1 MAGICGPPGGQQE
14 LAALYSRVAP
24 IYAEQ
29 GPPFFEHAGRRLVE
43 LAQVRPG
50 DVVLDVATG
59 RGAVLIPAARRAG
72 RTGQVVGIEIAPGML
87 AYTHRWIEDLGL
99 THASVEL
106 MDAAHLGLQSGA
118 FTHALSSFAVFFFPN
133 VGGVRRELGRVLRPG
148 GHIDSLGLSR

>member
-1 MAGICGPPGGQQE
+1 MSTMDERATTSDDGDGAAMAGICGPPGGQQE

-59 RGAVLIPAARRAG
+59 RDAVLIPAARRAG
-72 RTGQVVGIEIAPGML
+72 RTGQVAG
-87 AYTHRWIEDLGL
+87 
-99 THASVEL
+99 S
-106 MDAAHLGLQSGA
+106 
-118 FTHALSSFAVFFFPN
+118 
-133 VGGVRRELGRVLRPG
+133 ELGQACP
-148 GHIDSLGLSR
+148 